1 MGRKTDSLL
10 GLPWSDLTAQF
21 MFPWLSTLLITG
33 EEEEE
38 RVEAPSQTDWSESFI
53 INLKQSSFQL
63 FADLSGGRR
72 LIKVVHVL

>member
-1 MGRKTDSLL
+1 
-10 GLPWSDLTAQF
+10 

-33 EEEEE
+33 EEEGEE
-38 RVEAPSQTDWSESFI
+38 QRVKAPSQTDWSESFI